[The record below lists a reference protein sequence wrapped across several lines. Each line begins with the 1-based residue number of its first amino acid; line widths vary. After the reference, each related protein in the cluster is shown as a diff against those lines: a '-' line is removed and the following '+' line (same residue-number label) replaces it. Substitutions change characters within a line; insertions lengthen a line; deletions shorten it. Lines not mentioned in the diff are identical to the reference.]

1 MILGAFLAFLIL
13 MLLIQSFRAPLILLI
28 IIPASLLATF
38 LLFYIFHIS
47 LNMMSLGGL
56 ALGIGMLFD
65 TSNVVFSSI
74 ERNLTKRKSIL
85 ESSVEGTSKVA
96 GSILSA
102 TLTTI
107 IVFLPIIF
115 IKSFIGILFSE
126 MAIAIIL
133 SISISLFASVTII
146 PTLYVLFENTN
157 FDSKLIDHPIFA
169 KSADLYQ
176 TALITYEKN

>member
-1 MILGAFLAFLIL
+1 

-74 ERNLTKRKSIL
+74 ERNLTK
-85 ESSVEGTSKVA
+85 
-96 GSILSA
+96 
-102 TLTTI
+102 
-107 IVFLPIIF
+107 
-115 IKSFIGILFSE
+115 
-126 MAIAIIL
+126 
-133 SISISLFASVTII
+133 
-146 PTLYVLFENTN
+146 ENQ
-157 FDSKLIDHPIFA
+157 F
-169 KSADLYQ
+169 
-176 TALITYEKN
+176 